1 MLRMEHHQA
10 YKLPERRAALVAKK
24 RPTQCANPLKIFTL
38 ADLSVEFFDH
48 DQPCA
53 FAIWRRVW
61 RLIVPGEIETGVAG
75 YSTLGVEWH
84 KTGDRFELP
93 LVDDTVT
100 PLCQRAQE
108 LATVKN
114 PLCDEVDTAVL

>member
-1 MLRMEHHQA
+1 MSDASTTAGYRRAVNEVVRPWGFLLRMEHHQA
-10 YKLPERRAALVAKK
+10 YKLPERRVALVAKK

-38 ADLSVEFFDH
+38 ADLSIEFFDH
-48 DQPCA
+48 DQPSS

-84 KTGDRFELP
+84 KTGD
-93 LVDDTVT
+93 
-100 PLCQRAQE
+100 
-108 LATVKN
+108 
-114 PLCDEVDTAVL
+114 